1 MSYELIL
8 STDTLDQG
16 RIKINSFV
24 NSTTGVW
31 SSDTSNYSI
40 FSRIGATN
48 FGQSF
53 GNYNFLVGVN
63 NSGITG
69 NYSSVVGGKNNSTNG
84 SFNLIG
90 NGYKNKV
97 KTAGSTYINILNGK
111 YNYVSTSILSSYS
124 TIINGKNNQ
133 LNKAV
138 NSIILGG
145 TNNTLKGT
153 NSFLF
158 GTDNKIY
165 SSPSST
171 VGPNLCS
178 ILNGGGSGVPNVIS
192 GNNLTFCNIIGNG
205 FNNVINQFGSFGTA
219 SGFFNYNYI
228 SGLNNKIMRAGAGAS
243 SFHNF
248 LKGSNLSTT
257 LDGGILNG
265 GFNLIFGKG
274 SSLASP
280 LNPKYSYEVVLGNS
294 SSRKF
299 RINFNNGKAYG
310 TQGALTWQGT
320 GADYG
325 EYFEWKDKNINNEER
340 TGFFVEIVDGKI
352 EIAKSDNV
360 VGIISKTT
368 TFVGD
373 SVQDYWSEM
382 HLKDEWGSVLTQK
395 YEMYKFQEGE
405 LSKDVYFD
413 QNGVCFIELPN
424 YNNVNGVFNDNYKKE
439 EGTYIKDIDSEIMN
453 PNYDPSK
460 NYIPRKNRKEWEVV
474 GLLGKMKIRTSE
486 QITGNFVDV
495 DTNTGMAKNGTKY
508 PVMQKTKDF
517 DGNYG
522 IVLIFFK

>member
-1 MSYELIL
+1 MPAYQLIL
-8 STDTLDQG
+8 SSDTLDQG
-16 RIKINSFV
+16 RIKINDFF
-24 NSTTGVW
+24 T
-31 SSDTSNYSI
+31 SSGAGILTANTFYSI
-40 FSRIGATN
+40 LSLV
-48 FGQSF
+48 
-53 GNYNFLVGVN
+53 GNYNYNTG
-63 NSGITG
+63 SYGITLG
-69 NYSSVVGGKNNSTNG
+69 TNNTASTFNYQAILGGKLHYSKG
-84 SFNLIG
+84 SFGLIG
-90 NGYKNKV
+90 NGYRNKIV
-97 KTAGSTYINILNGK
+97 IGNSKYSSILNGRQ
-111 YNYVSTSILSSYS
+111 NYVAPNAYSTYCSILGGRSNQINKSSFS
-124 TIINGKNNQ
+124 TIINGRNN
-133 LNKAV
+133 
-138 NSIILGG
+138 I
-145 TNNTLKGT
+145 LKGG
-153 NSFLF
+153 NNLIMGSY
-158 GTDNKIY
+158 NQIY
-165 SSPSST
+165 SSPTGAQGPSASMIIGGTTGAGNFMSGSS
-171 VGPNLCS
+171 
-178 ILNGGGSGVPNVIS
+178 NVFS
-192 GNNLTFCNIIGNG
+192 NFMMGFTNII
-205 FNNVINQFGSFGTA
+205 NNFGTFGSS
-219 SGFFNYNYI
+219 SGFFNYNYV
-228 SGLNNKIMRAGAGAS
+228 SGKSNRIVRAGVGAN

-248 LKGSNLSTT
+248 VKGNYLSTT
-257 LDGGILNG
+257 LDGGVLNG
-265 GFNLIFGKG
+265 GFNFIFGKG

-280 LNPKYSYEVVLGNS
+280 LKPKYSYEVVLGTS

-352 EIAKSDNV
+352 QIAKSNNV

-413 QNGVCFIELPN
+413 QNGVCFLELPN
-424 YNNVNGVFNDNYKKE
+424 ANNINGTFSDNYKKE
-439 EGTYIKDIDSEIMN
+439 NGSYIKDVDSEIMN

-460 NYIPRKNRKEWEVV
+460 DYVPRKNRKEWEVV
-474 GLLGKMKIRTSE
+474 GLLGKMRVRTSE